1 MNNKSII
8 MVTALVIFIVVGF
21 YGIYEYYNGYTVNP
35 QNNTSNQTN
44 NQTTD
49 SAINSDAVN
58 NASEQDITVDATVD
72 NASDATV
79 TIIPANNVSPESIP
93 NYTEENLSYDAQ
105 PINTSANTSMQI
117 QSQPQAETTRTAV
130 TSTTSVFNLDNMVA
144 KAPQCNSS
152 DPMDSATNSSLTNPT
167 YDQLIT
173 FLESDTTDIN
183 ALSDNQAVVSV
194 AKAATNAGYHNQ
206 IVLIV
211 FNNTQVFMVNRFPL
225 ADGNFAYIDD
235 SKIAGFNYTGVD
247 QMDRLLNVYKGQSI
261 TSRSPYNDNVQYIY
275 PSTPVEYCIPFWK
288 I

>member
-173 FLESDTTDIN
+173 FLEYGLCRKCF
-183 ALSDNQAVVSV
+183 ALTNQAL
-194 AKAATNAGYHNQ
+194 AKSFSRLDPQTVGLQSQAQ
-206 IVLIV
+206 D
-211 FNNTQVFMVNRFPL
+211 P
-225 ADGNFAYIDD
+225 FAIDD
-235 SKIAGFNYTGVD
+235 GQFATAVWRNA
-247 QMDRLLNVYKGQSI
+247 MDAIPRWSTLLTSLNLPSRLLSHAPRL
-261 TSRSPYNDNVQYIY
+261 T
-275 PSTPVEYCIPFWK
+275 CF
-288 I
+288 